1 MAASNVRYGLKD
13 QPHSLFGDGF
23 GVRAT
28 DLEAGIITG
37 TLIPQAGVYPDQL
50 GASVINKTGGT
61 LTAGTLVYVNGYD
74 VTSSLQTIAKAAA
87 TAQGLQARYVVLA
100 DILNNGTSTVGKHY
114 RLTGQNTNAATVNDP
129 VYLNTTVGGYTLTS
143 PPATGLI
150 NQTVGRVVVKSA
162 TVGIIDFDVSFL
174 QTVILDRYQMAFPTI
189 ATTSASE
196 SLPIDAVRAGTIIG
210 LRLKFNQSLALD
222 GTNYITF
229 TANNRTQTKLLTNA
243 VVANS
248 TFTGGQAITAY
259 ASYALTVTATAG
271 DLVVASGDAIT
282 FSATVTGTLAGA
294 LTGSCS
300 FIYTPN

>member
-13 QPHSLFGDGF
+13 QPHGLFGDGF

-50 GASVINKTGGT
+50 GASVINKTGST
-61 LTAGTLVYVNGYD
+61 ITAGSLVYISGYD
-74 VTSSLQTIAKAAA
+74 VTASLQKITKAAA
-87 TAQGLQARYVVLA
+87 TSQGTQARYVVLA
-100 DILNNGTSTVGKHY
+100 DITNNATGTVGKHY
-114 RLTGQNTNAATVNDP
+114 RLTGQNTNAATVDDP
-129 VYLNTTVGGYTLTS
+129 VYLNTTAGGYTLTS
-143 PPATGLI
+143 PPATGLVY
-150 NQTVGRVVVKSA
+150 QTVGRVVVKSA

-174 QTVILDRYQMAFPTI
+174 QCVIVDRVQMAFPTI
-189 ATTSASE
+189 ATTGASE
-196 SLPIDAVRAGTIIG
+196 SLVIDAVRAGTIIG
-210 LRLKFNQSLALD
+210 LRLKLNQGLALD

-229 TANNRTQTKLLTNA
+229 TATNRTQSKTLTNA

-271 DLVVASGDAIT
+271 DLIVASGDAIT
-282 FSATVTGTLAGA
+282 FTATVTGTLSSA

-300 FIYTPN
+300 YIYTPN